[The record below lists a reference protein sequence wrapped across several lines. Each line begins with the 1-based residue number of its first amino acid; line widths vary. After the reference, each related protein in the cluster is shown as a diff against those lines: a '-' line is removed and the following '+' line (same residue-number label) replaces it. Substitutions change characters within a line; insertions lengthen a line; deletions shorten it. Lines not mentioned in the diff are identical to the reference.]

1 MKNKILFTSES
12 VSEGHPDKV
21 CDQIADAIL
30 DECLKQDKKSRV
42 ACEVLATNN
51 KIVLAGEITSKAKI
65 NINKIVKDVIKD
77 IGYTKKEY
85 GFTYKNVKVINMIK
99 KQSLDIAMGVD
110 QSDDVLGAGDQGIMF
125 GFATNEDKTSYMPL
139 PLMMAHRIVQL
150 ATSLRKKGI
159 LKYARPDMKSQV
171 TIDYT
176 SKDNLKVDT
185 IIFSCQHDEN
195 IDFEH
200 FKTELKTKVI
210 DVVLK
215 EYNFDKCENI
225 LINPT
230 GRFVIG
236 GPVGDTGLTG
246 RKLIVDTYGGF
257 VNHGGGAFSGKDP
270 SKVDRSASYMA
281 RYVCKNLVA
290 SGMCDKCMIQLSYA
304 IGYPKPISIYLDTY
318 NTEKIDKNILLSC
331 IKDLFDFTPK
341 GMIDTLRLL
350 DDNIRYR
357 ELTNYGHFGK
367 NNFSFEQLDMVD
379 KIKEY
384 VKKASK

>member
-85 GFTYKNVKVINMIK
+85 GFTYNNVKIINMIK
-99 KQSLDIAMGVD
+99 KQSSDIAMGVD

-125 GFATNEDKTSYMPL
+125 GYATNEDKTSYMPL

-150 ATSLRKKGI
+150 ATSLRKKGV
-159 LKYARPDMKSQV
+159 LEYARPDMKSQV

-200 FKTELKTKVI
+200 FKKELKTKVI

-215 EYNFDKCENI
+215 EYNYDKCENI

-246 RKLIVDTYGGF
+246 RKLVVDTYGGF

-318 NTEKIDKNILLSC
+318 NTEKVDKNILLSC

-341 GMIDTLRLL
+341 GMIDTLKLL
-350 DDNIRYR
+350 DDNIKYR